1 MNYCGYFV
9 LESNLTQHI
18 IKMEKKPVENKQLQK
33 LQMTL
38 HTVYETHTTD

>member
-9 LESNLTQHI
+9 LESNLTHHI
-18 IKMEKKPVENKQLQK
+18 IKMEQLQK